1 MTGIPT
7 AEEIEAAKAA
17 LQANLPQ
24 QPKKAE
30 EASSGAGDIIDGVL
44 DLASNVTIEGVGEV
58 VGTVVGT
65 VAEGVGTVAAATGEV
80 VVSVIGG
87 IFEGLG

>member
-17 LQANLPQ
+17 LQVNVESEARK
-24 QPKKAE
+24 QP
-30 EASSGAGDIIDGVL
+30 SSTAGDALGGAAEIAG
-44 DLASNVTIEGVGEV
+44 NVMVEGVGEV
-58 VGTVVGT
+58 IGAVVGT

-87 IFEGLG
+87 LLDG